1 MPRTKP
7 VRKNAPSKIP
17 PQREP
22 LVPLND
28 KQKTYIKS
36 VLSEDAVIGAGPA
49 GTGKT
54 YIPTVLAADA
64 FMDGKINRIVITRPV
79 IGAGG
84 EELGYFPGD
93 MEMKFG
99 HWVIPVMEAL
109 DRRMGKARRQFA
121 MKEGQI
127 EIAPLSTMRGRT
139 FDDAFVLLD
148 EAQNTSY
155 DQIKMFLTRAGQRSK
170 IVVTGDLAQTDVY
183 KKNGLASILHI
194 IETQRLPVPVVQ
206 FSRRDVVRSESCAMW
221 VQAFEDYE
229 NA

>member
-7 VRKNAPSKIP
+7 VRKNTPSKIP
-17 PQREP
+17 PRREP
-22 LVPLND
+22 LAALNE

-36 VLSEDAVIGAGPA
+36 ILSEDTVIGVGPA

-93 MEMKFG
+93 LEMKFG
-99 HWVIPVMEAL
+99 HWVIPVIEAL
-109 DRRMGKARRQFA
+109 DKRMGKARRQFA
-121 MKEGQI
+121 MREGQI

-155 DQIKMFLTRAGQRSK
+155 DQMKMFLTRSGQRSK
-170 IVVTGDLAQTDVY
+170 VVVTGDVAQTDVR
-183 KKNGLASILHI
+183 KSNGLVSLLELVSA
-194 IETQRLPVPVVQ
+194 QRIPVPISL
-206 FSRRDVVRSESCAMW
+206 FTKHDVVRSESCAMW

-229 NA
+229 SA